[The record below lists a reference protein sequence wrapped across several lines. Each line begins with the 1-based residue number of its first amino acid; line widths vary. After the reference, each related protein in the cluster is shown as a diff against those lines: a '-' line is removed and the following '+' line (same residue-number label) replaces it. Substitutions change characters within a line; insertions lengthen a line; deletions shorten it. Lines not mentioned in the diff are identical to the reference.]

1 MVFGV
6 GFLKKAWIYEGDGTR
21 YIGGFGEMSGS
32 VELAMADRR
41 IHHSC
46 NVVFTGKRK

>member
-6 GFLKKAWIYEGDGTR
+6 RFLKKAWIYKGDGTR
-21 YIGGFGEMSGS
+21 YIGGFGEVLGI
-32 VELAMADRR
+32 VEPATVDRK
-41 IHHSC
+41 IHHSR